1 MNPYDIVKR
10 PVISEKS
17 VHRQNTQ
24 GSYTFE
30 VHPDA
35 NKTQIREAV
44 ESLFKVKVQA
54 VNTMN
59 CRGKYRKV
67 RSRLPGMTAAWKKAI
82 VRLVEGQKIEGI

>member
-17 VHRQNTQ
+17 VHLQNTQ

-35 NKTQIREAV
+35 NKTQVKEAV
-44 ESLFKVKVQA
+44 ESLFKVKVLD
-54 VNTMN
+54 VNTMR
-59 CRGKYRKV
+59 CRGKFRRV

>member
-10 PVISEKS
+10 PVVSEKS
-17 VHRQNTQ
+17 MHLQNKQTA
-24 GSYTFE
+24 YTFE

-44 ESLFKVKVQA
+44 ESLFKVKVA
-54 VNTMN
+54 TVNTMTV
-59 CRGKYRKV
+59 RGKYRRV
-67 RSRLPGMTAAWKKAI
+67 RTRLPGMTSAWKKAI